1 MLSKSHQIFEL
12 LLKENLFLKKSP
24 NQVTLVQ
31 DPNDDKTSRQSSNSR
46 VRSYGLRQEC
56 GRLHGRQS
64 SHGGHPASV
73 VKCYHALG
81 FVETCGLTEDIEIGL
96 SSNTQ

>member
-31 DPNDDKTSRQSSNSR
+31 DPNDDKTSRQRSNSR

-56 GRLHGRQS
+56 GRLHGRQLR
-64 SHGGHPASV
+64 HEQHRQQ
-73 VKCYHALG
+73 
-81 FVETCGLTEDIEIGL
+81 EDADTTDEREDEGRP
-96 SSNTQ
+96 QEEHHVQED